1 MLPVCHQPF
10 EECKVLPCLPVLVR
24 FWNAVTA
31 EPWRTVAVALA
42 VALVV
47 SLVFNVV
54 GSDGEP
60 EPADDTL
67 AASSTTTTTSIQ
79 TTATTSGESRS
90 PTTIPGSPPPGGAVV
105 GIKVDNAPAARP
117 QVGIGE
123 ASLLVEYPVE
133 GGLTRFTAIF
143 PRETSGLAGPIRSLR
158 PVDADLLPAIAPI
171 VVSTGGMPF
180 VLQAVEA
187 AGMNSITA
195 GFSSMFVS
203 LGRSEPHDTFVD
215 LGFLGSILDDSLIP
229 ADGGL
234 PSGGALPLMGTD
246 AVEVEMPFGS
256 TSFTYQ
262 PDTGYVRQEAGQ
274 PFEVLDFAGENPSP
288 LSHDT
293 LVVMFAAER
302 SAGYTDSNDAPV
314 STFDVI
320 GAGDL
325 LVFHGGEVLAGTWS
339 RSALADGFVF
349 HDDIGEPFGLP
360 EGQTYLAVVSRASEV
375 TYR

>member
-1 MLPVCHQPF
+1 
-10 EECKVLPCLPVLVR
+10 VLDR

-31 EPWRTVAVALA
+31 EPWRTATAALA
-42 VALVV
+42 VGLVI

-54 GSDGEP
+54 GSGIEP
-60 EPADDTL
+60 QPPGDPTL
-67 AASSTTTTTSIQ
+67 TDLSTTTTTSNQ
-79 TTATTSGESRS
+79 STTADAESRS
-90 PTTIPGSPPPGGAVV
+90 PTTVPRPPPPGGAVV
-105 GIKVDNAPAARP
+105 GIKVDNAPGARP

-133 GGLTRFTAIF
+133 GGLTRFTAVF
-143 PRETSGLAGPIRSLR
+143 PREASGLVGPIRSLR

-171 VVSTGGMPF
+171 VVSTGGRPF
-180 VLQAVEA
+180 VLQDVEA

-195 GFSSMFVS
+195 GLSSMFVS
-203 LGRSEPHDTFVD
+203 LGRSDPHDTFVD
-215 LGFLGSILDDSLIP
+215 LEVVGSILDDSLLP

-234 PSGGALPLMGTD
+234 PSLRTFPRMATV
-246 AVEVEMPFGS
+246 AREIEMPFGS
-256 TSFTYQ
+256 IRFIYQ
-262 PDTGYVRQEAGQ
+262 PETGYVRQQGGE
-274 PFEVLDFAGENPSP
+274 PFEVLDHTGANASP

-293 LVVMFAAER
+293 LVIVFAAER
-302 SAGYTDSNDAPV
+302 SAGYTDSNGAPV

-325 LVFHGGEVLAGTWS
+325 LVFSGGEVLAGTWS

-349 HDDIGEPFGLP
+349 SDEKGEPFGLP
-360 EGQTYLAVVSRASEV
+360 EGQTYLAVVSRDSVV